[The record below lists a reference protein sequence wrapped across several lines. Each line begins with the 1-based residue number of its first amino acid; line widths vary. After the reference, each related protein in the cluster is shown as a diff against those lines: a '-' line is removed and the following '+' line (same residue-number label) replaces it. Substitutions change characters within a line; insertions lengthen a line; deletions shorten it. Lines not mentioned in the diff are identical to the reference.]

1 MRALRTLITLSLA
14 GIALCSTG
22 SPSSA
27 TTAQRYLP
35 NCLGQL
41 QLRPRVVYLACAD
54 GNFGVKQLA
63 WVVWGGARAVGVGRA
78 WANDCQPSC
87 VAGHTHEYPAVLIL
101 TGSQRCPNGKLA
113 YRKGHLRIHWT
124 LAVPARGARYARPHT
139 NSGLQGLSRVKA
151 PARAPPCRPD
161 RAMI

>member
-113 YRKGHLRIHWT
+113 YRKVTYAFIGRSPFPPEAPGT
-124 LAVPARGARYARPHT
+124 LDPTQTAAC
-139 NSGLQGLSRVKA
+139 KA
-151 PARAPPCRPD
+151 
-161 RAMI
+161 